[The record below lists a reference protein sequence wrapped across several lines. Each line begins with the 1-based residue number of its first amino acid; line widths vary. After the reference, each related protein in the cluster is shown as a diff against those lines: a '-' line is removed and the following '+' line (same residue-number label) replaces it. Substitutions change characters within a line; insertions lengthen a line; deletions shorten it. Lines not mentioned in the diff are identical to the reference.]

1 MLRLRAIREAQGKS
15 LRVLSKQARIGLAT
29 LVRLEAG
36 TFDPRLS
43 TLRKLSKALGVT
55 IADLI
60 GENKPSQKG
69 GR

>member
-1 MLRLRAIREAQGKS
+1 MIRLRVIREAKCKS
-15 LRVLSKQARIGLAT
+15 LRELSKQGRIGLAT

-43 TLRKLSKALGVT
+43 TLRKLSKALNVT
-55 IADLI
+55 VAELI
-60 GENKPSQKG
+60 GDKPSRKG